1 MPLRLIAQALV
12 IFVCI
17 MSFGFSVGDFLAGA
31 ALAYNTYKALS
42 DREGSSK
49 QYRELII
56 IDSYTLVTSVRPT
69 HGG

>member
-1 MPLRLIAQALV
+1 
-12 IFVCI
+12 